1 MEFGNNLSYSH
12 YAARRFF
19 APLLMLIASL
29 FIIPSISAQ
38 TEVFRAR
45 LSPMPTTPQTV
56 NEIIGEGEVILTLTG
71 NTLTIEGS
79 FEGMSSTATAAH
91 VHNGPPARPGPVIH
105 TLDITD
111 ATAGEITAQLQLS
124 NDEVAELKANSFYI
138 QIHSINNPAGEL
150 RGWVFLR
157 SHFQ

>member
-1 MEFGNNLSYSH
+1 MQIVTNLSYRR
-12 YAARRFF
+12 YAASPFQISQ
-19 APLLMLIASL
+19 LMLIASL
-29 FIIPSISAQ
+29 FFAPSVSAQ

-56 NEIIGEGEVILTLTG
+56 NEITGEGEVILTLAG

-79 FEGMSSTATAAH
+79 FAGISSTATAAH

-105 TLDITD
+105 TLNIAD
-111 ATAGEITAQLQLS
+111 ATSGEITAQLELS
-124 NDEVAELKANSFYI
+124 DADIAELKANSFYI
-138 QIHSINNPAGEL
+138 QIHSTNNPPGEL